1 MSIIQ
6 VMPKRGNGYQN
17 RKRCTRCDM
26 WVPIIW
32 LKCRDCGGKLRTKR
46 RNLNKV
52 SREKRDKFQID
63 AKRY

>member
-1 MSIIQ
+1 MSQIQ
-6 VMPKRGNGYQN
+6 VYPKRGNGYQN
-17 RKRCTRCDM
+17 RKRCTRCDI

-32 LKCRDCGGKLRTKR
+32 LKCPDCRGKLRTKR

-63 AKRY
+63 EKRY